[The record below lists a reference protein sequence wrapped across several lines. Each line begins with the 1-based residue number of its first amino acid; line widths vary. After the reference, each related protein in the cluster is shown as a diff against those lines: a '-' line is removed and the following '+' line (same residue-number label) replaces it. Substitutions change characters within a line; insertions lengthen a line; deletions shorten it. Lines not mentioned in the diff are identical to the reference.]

1 MRPKLVIAFRIT
13 SGNTGADKQ
22 NKQPIL
28 VRKAFSK
35 AFLLEV
41 KIMTT
46 IFVES
51 HMLNVLVMDR
61 IVGSHLIYLKQE
73 TNPCRPAGDGLG
85 ERRN

>member
-1 MRPKLVIAFRIT
+1 MRPKSVVAFRIT
-13 SGNTGADKQ
+13 SDNAEADKQ

-28 VRKAFSK
+28 VRKVFFK

-73 TNPCRPAGDGLG
+73 TNPRRSAGDGLG